1 MSDESEEISNT
12 LAWTCRMILESGPED
27 RQRIA
32 LAYREAQTLVAS
44 IPKNSGDARPRIA
57 ACIKRSDTYR
67 AVDDIACVGW
77 TLTAIEERVDERNL
91 PIWRQLRKIIY
102 KILRELPLSKPAVH

>member
-1 MSDESEEISNT
+1 
-12 LAWTCRMILESGPED
+12 MILQSGPED

-32 LAYREAQTLVAS
+32 LAYQEAQTLVAS
-44 IPKNSGDARPRIA
+44 IPKDSGDARPRIA

-77 TLTAIEERVDERNL
+77 MLTAIEERVDERNL
-91 PIWRQLRKIIY
+91 STWRQLRKVIN
-102 KILRELPLSKPAVH
+102 KILTQLPLSKPAVH